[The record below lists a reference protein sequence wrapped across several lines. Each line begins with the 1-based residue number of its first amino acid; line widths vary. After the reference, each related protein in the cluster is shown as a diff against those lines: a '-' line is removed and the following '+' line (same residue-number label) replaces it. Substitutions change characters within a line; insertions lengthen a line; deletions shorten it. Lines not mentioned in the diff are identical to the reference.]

1 MSESHTKKTQS
12 EDGDAAVSVNV
23 GAMEKEMMDDTSVP
37 ALSAEEDAQILRK
50 IDLYLIP
57 IFLFSYLFQTL
68 DKQALGFSAIM
79 GLEEDLNLSGSQY
92 SWASSIYYFGYLA
105 FSYPASYLIVK
116 LPLGKLIASACTMWG
131 AVLIASAG
139 SFNAS
144 GLLAARFF
152 LGVAEASIAP
162 GLATMVSMWYKKSE
176 QPLRHGVWFMGNVM
190 AGFFSSLLSYAISF
204 IKADISPWQILFIIF
219 GSVTMLWGLCLLW
232 LIPDHPITA
241 RFLSPEQR
249 EKAVIR
255 VATNM
260 TSVKN
265 DAFKMYQLLEGL
277 ADIKMWLLVLI
288 MLSSNLANGLQSFQ
302 SIILKGFGF
311 SKVHTYLIQM
321 ISTAFQALAVII
333 ATVGST
339 YIKNSRTYFMVA
351 IYAVGIAGAV
361 MVQKIDS
368 ENLWAR
374 FFGFCLCVSF
384 VGNFPMVFAMST
396 ANFAGF
402 TKKATVNAAIFVAYC
417 AANIASPQLFK
428 ASEAPTYESGF
439 TACIIC
445 LSAAAFLSGVLR
457 FYLIWENK
465 KRDQLY
471 GVPENNPEEVDLAQN
486 LADKTDAELP
496 EFRYSI

>member
-1 MSESHTKKTQS
+1 
-12 EDGDAAVSVNV
+12 
-23 GAMEKEMMDDTSVP
+23 MEKDVVDDTYVP
-37 ALSAEEDAQILRK
+37 TLSAEEDAQILRK

-204 IKADISPWQILFIIF
+204 IKAGISPWQILFIIF

-232 LIPDHPITA
+232 LIPDHPTTA

-260 TSVKN
+260 SSVKN
-265 DAFKMYQLLEGL
+265 DTFKMYQLLEGL

-333 ATVGST
+333 ATAGST

-361 MVQKIDS
+361 MVQKIDP
-368 ENLWAR
+368 EHLWAR

-428 ASEAPTYESGF
+428 ASEAPNYESGF

-445 LSAAAFLSGVLR
+445 LSAAAMLSGVLR
-457 FYLIWENK
+457 YYLIWENK

-471 GVPENNPEEVDLAQN
+471 GVPENNPEEVDLTQN
-486 LADKTDAELP
+486 LEDKTDAELP

>member
-1 MSESHTKKTQS
+1 MSESHTKKS
-12 EDGDAAVSVNV
+12 RPEDGDAAVSVNV
-23 GAMEKEMMDDTSVP
+23 GAMEKDIVDDAFVP
-37 ALSAEEDAQILRK
+37 TLSAEEDAQILRK

-79 GLEEDLNLSGSQY
+79 GLEEDLSLSGSQY

-176 QPLRHGVWFMGNVM
+176 QPLRHG
-190 AGFFSSLLSYAISF
+190 
-204 IKADISPWQILFIIF
+204 ILFIIF

-232 LIPDHPITA
+232 LIPDHPTTA

-260 TSVKN
+260 SSVKN
-265 DAFKMYQLLEGL
+265 DTFKMYQLLEGL

-351 IYAVGIAGAV
+351 IYAVGIAGSV
-361 MVQKIDS
+361 MVQKINP
-368 ENLWAR
+368 EHIWAR

-384 VGNFPMVFAMST
+384 VGNFPMIFAMST

-428 ASEAPTYESGF
+428 ASEAPNYESGF

-445 LSAAAFLSGVLR
+445 LSASAILSGVLR
-457 FYLIWENK
+457 FYLILENK
-465 KRDQLY
+465 KRDQQY
-471 GVPENNPEEVDLAQN
+471 GIPETNPEEVDLAQN

>member
-1 MSESHTKKTQS
+1 MSEPHTKKRQS

-152 LGVAEASIAP
+152 LGVAEVSIAP

-204 IKADISPWQILFIIF
+204 IKADISPWQILFILF

-232 LIPDHPITA
+232 LIPDHPTTA

-302 SIILKGFGF
+302 SIILKGFG
-311 SKVHTYLIQM
+311 
-321 ISTAFQALAVII
+321 ISGPDSLA
-333 ATVGST
+333 
-339 YIKNSRTYFMVA
+339 
-351 IYAVGIAGAV
+351 
-361 MVQKIDS
+361 
-368 ENLWAR
+368 
-374 FFGFCLCVSF
+374 FCLCVSF

-465 KRDQLY
+465 KRDQLH

>member
-1 MSESHTKKTQS
+1 MSKSHTKKAQP
-12 EDGDAAVSVNV
+12 EDGDATVSVNI
-23 GAMEKEMMDDTSVP
+23 GAMEKDVVDDTYVP
-37 ALSAEEDAQILRK
+37 TLSTEEDAQILRK

-68 DKQALGFSAIM
+68 DKQSLGFSAIM

-204 IKADISPWQILFIIF
+204 IKADISPWKILFIIY

-232 LIPDHPITA
+232 LIPDHQTTA

-260 TSVKN
+260 SSVKS
-265 DAFKMYQLLEGL
+265 DTFKMYQLLEGL
-277 ADIKMWLLVLI
+277 ADIKVWLLVLI

-321 ISTAFQALAVII
+321 ISTAFQALAVLI
-333 ATVGST
+333 ATAGST

-361 MVQKIDS
+361 MVQKIDP
-368 ENLWAR
+368 EHLWAR

-384 VGNFPMVFAMST
+384 VGNFPMIFAMST

-402 TKKATVNAAIFVAYC
+402 TKKATANAAIFVAYC

-428 ASEAPTYESGF
+428 ASEAPNYESGF
-439 TACIIC
+439 TACVIC
-445 LSAAAFLSGVLR
+445 LSAAAALSGILR

-486 LADKTDAELP
+486 LEDKTDAELP

>member
-1 MSESHTKKTQS
+1 
-12 EDGDAAVSVNV
+12 
-23 GAMEKEMMDDTSVP
+23 
-37 ALSAEEDAQILRK
+37 
-50 IDLYLIP
+50 
-57 IFLFSYLFQTL
+57 
-68 DKQALGFSAIM
+68 
-79 GLEEDLNLSGSQY
+79 
-92 SWASSIYYFGYLA
+92 
-105 FSYPASYLIVK
+105 
-116 LPLGKLIASACTMWG
+116 MWG
-131 AVLIASAG
+131 AVLMASAG

-232 LIPDHPITA
+232 LIPDHPSTA
-241 RFLSPEQR
+241 RFLSPERR

-265 DAFKMYQLLEGL
+265 DTFKMYQLLEGL
-277 ADIKMWLLVLI
+277 SDVKMWLLVLI
-288 MLSSNLANGLQSFQ
+288 MLSSNLANGLASFQ

-311 SKVHTYLIQM
+311 SQVHTYLIQM
-321 ISTAFQALAVII
+321 ISTAFQAIAVLV

-339 YIKNSRTYFMVA
+339 YIKNSRTYFMMA

-361 MVQKIDS
+361 MVQKIDP
-368 ENLWAR
+368 EHLWAR

-402 TKKATVNAAIFVAYC
+402 TKKATVNAAIFCAYC

-428 ASEAPTYESGF
+428 ASEAPSYESGF

-445 LSAAAFLSGVLR
+445 LSAATVLSGVLR

-465 KRDQLY
+465 KRDQLC
-471 GVPENNPEEVDLAQN
+471 GVPESNPEEVDLAQN
-486 LADKTDAELP
+486 LADKTDGELA

>member
-1 MSESHTKKTQS
+1 MSESHTKKPQP

-37 ALSAEEDAQILRK
+37 TLSTEEDAQILRK
-50 IDLYLIP
+50 IDLYLVP

-116 LPLGKLIASACTMWG
+116 LPLGRLIASACTMWG

-219 GSVTMLWGLCLLW
+219 GSVTMLRGLCLLW
-232 LIPDHPITA
+232 LIPDHPTTA
-241 RFLSPEQR
+241 RFLLAEQR
-249 EKAVIR
+249 EKAVVR

-265 DAFKMYQLLEGL
+265 DAFKMY
-277 ADIKMWLLVLI
+277 
-288 MLSSNLANGLQSFQ
+288 
-302 SIILKGFGF
+302 
-311 SKVHTYLIQM
+311 
-321 ISTAFQALAVII
+321 
-333 ATVGST
+333 
-339 YIKNSRTYFMVA
+339 
-351 IYAVGIAGAV
+351 
-361 MVQKIDS
+361 
-368 ENLWAR
+368 
-374 FFGFCLCVSF
+374 
-384 VGNFPMVFAMST
+384 
-396 ANFAGF
+396 
-402 TKKATVNAAIFVAYC
+402 
-417 AANIASPQLFK
+417 
-428 ASEAPTYESGF
+428 
-439 TACIIC
+439 
-445 LSAAAFLSGVLR
+445 
-457 FYLIWENK
+457 
-465 KRDQLY
+465 
-471 GVPENNPEEVDLAQN
+471 
-486 LADKTDAELP
+486 
-496 EFRYSI
+496 

>member
-1 MSESHTKKTQS
+1 MSESHTNKAQL

-23 GAMEKEMMDDTSVP
+23 GEMEKDVVDDTYVP
-37 ALSAEEDAQILRK
+37 TLSTEEDAQILRK

-232 LIPDHPITA
+232 LIPDHPTTA

-260 TSVKN
+260 SSVKN
-265 DAFKMYQLLEGL
+265 DTFKMYQLLEGL
-277 ADIKMWLLVLI
+277 ADVKMWLLVLI

-333 ATVGST
+333 ATAGST
-339 YIKNSRTYFMVA
+339 YIKNSRTCFMVA

-361 MVQKIDS
+361 MVQKINP
-368 ENLWAR
+368 EHLWAR

-402 TKKATVNAAIFVAYC
+402 TKKTTVNAAIFVAYC

-428 ASEAPTYESGF
+428 ASEAPNYESGF
-439 TACIIC
+439 TACVIC
-445 LSAAAFLSGVLR
+445 LSAAAVLSGVLR
-457 FYLIWENK
+457 YYLIWENK

-486 LADKTDAELP
+486 LEDKTDAELP